1 MKKWIYLLM
10 IFGLFI
16 LGGCNLFSGLDEE
29 DLDGSSFDYKLEES
43 MASGDYNEVT
53 KLVAEKIA
61 GTPDLKAIDDVLKG
75 YEPDDWTTAT
85 DTELTTYYNQL
96 KSYYAS
102 NSSASVDYY
111 IELKLNEAGAN
122 LGLAGL
128 KMTDIVAQITE
139 ATKTTSKVA
148 DESEIELGELVPN
161 GLNGVYLD
169 KAIRAYIMGL
179 PVDELRENLEL
190 YYLNGSLSSA
200 ISAVNRAVQI
210 FAVDPNANEIIF
222 KQWSN
227 VSSDDI
233 DNWNELVSTTK
244 MELTVAQRLL
254 NLYISSS
261 SETIDSE
268 DASEINGKI
277 TTLIG
282 TIKEFTKGSDG
293 TDYNSFVNATGIGQ

>member
-61 GTPDLKAIDDVLKG
+61 GTPDLKAIDNTLKV
-75 YEPDDWTTAT
+75 YEPDDWSTAT
-85 DTELTTYYNQL
+85 FDELEDYYEEL

-102 NSSASVDYY
+102 NSNESVEYY

-161 GLNGVYLD
+161 GLNSDYLT
-169 KAIRAYIMGL
+169 KAIKAYIMGL
-179 PVDELRENLEL
+179 PANEVKEKYEL
-190 YYLNGSLSSA
+190 YYLNGALSSA
-200 ISAVNRAVQI
+200 ISSINRAIQI
-210 FAVDPNANEIIF
+210 FAVDPNESEIVF
-222 KQWSN
+222 KKWSN
-227 VSSDDI
+227 LINEDKTEWNGLVSS
-233 DNWNELVSTTK
+233 TK
-244 MELTVAQRLL
+244 MELTVAKELL
-254 NLYISSS
+254 QLYINSN
-261 SETIDSE
+261 SEAIDSE
-268 DASEINGKI
+268 DANEIEAKI

-282 TIKEFTKGSDG
+282 TIKTFSLESDYTAFTS
-293 TDYNSFVNATGIGQ
+293 AAGITVEP

>member
-43 MASGDYNEVT
+43 MASGDYATVVSLITN
-53 KLVAEKIA
+53 KIA
-61 GTPDLKAIDDVLKG
+61 STPELKIIDDKLKE
-75 YEPDDWTTAT
+75 YEPDWETAT
-85 DTELTTYYNQL
+85 TTQLEDYYDELINYYNTH
-96 KSYYAS
+96 
-102 NSSASVDYY
+102 SSEAVDNY

-128 KMTDIVAQITE
+128 KMTDIVAQITN
-139 ATKTTSKVA
+139 ATKSTTKVV
-148 DESEIELGELVPN
+148 DESAIELGELVPN

-179 PVDELRENLEL
+179 PMDELRENLEL

-227 VSSDDI
+227 LTSDDI
-233 DNWNELVSTTK
+233 DNWNDLVSTIK

-268 DASEINGKI
+268 DANEINGKI

-282 TIKEFTKGSDG
+282 TIQAFDSETKYTNFT
-293 TDYNSFVNATGIGQ
+293 NAVGIEVQQ

>member
-43 MASGDYNEVT
+43 MASGDYATVVSLVT
-53 KLVAEKIA
+53 NKIA
-61 GTPDLKAIDDVLKG
+61 STPELKIIDDELKE
-75 YEPDDWTTAT
+75 YEPDWETAT
-85 DTELTTYYNQL
+85 TTQLKDYYDELIIYYNTH
-96 KSYYAS
+96 
-102 NSSASVDYY
+102 SSEAVDNY

-128 KMTDIVAQITE
+128 KMTDIVAQITN
-139 ATKTTSKVA
+139 ATKSTTKVV
-148 DESEIELGELVPN
+148 DESAIELGELVPN

-179 PVDELRENLEL
+179 PMDELRENLEL

-222 KQWSN
+222 KPWNS
-227 VSSDDI
+227 SSISDDI
-233 DNWNELVSTTK
+233 DHWNDLVSTTK
-244 MELTVAQRLL
+244 MELTVAKRLL
-254 NLYISSS
+254 NLYISSD
-261 SETIDSE
+261 SETIDLE
-268 DASEINGKI
+268 DADEINGKI
-277 TTLIG
+277 TALID
-282 TIKEFTKGSDG
+282 TIKEFAEESDY
-293 TDYNSFVNATGIGQ
+293 TAFASAAGITVEQ

>member
-161 GLNGVYLD
+161 GLNSDYLT
-169 KAIRAYIMGL
+169 KAIKAYIMGL
-179 PVDELRENLEL
+179 PANEVKEKYEL
-190 YYLNGSLSSA
+190 YYLNGALSSA

-210 FAVDPNANEIIF
+210 FAVDPDESEIVF
-222 KQWSN
+222 KKWSN
-227 VSSDDI
+227 LIDADKTKWNGLVSS
-233 DNWNELVSTTK
+233 TK
-244 MELTVAQRLL
+244 MELTVAKELL
-254 NLYISSS
+254 QLYINSN
-261 SETIDSE
+261 SEAIDSE
-268 DASEINGKI
+268 DANEIEAKI

-282 TIKEFTKGSDG
+282 TIKTFSVESDYTAFTS
-293 TDYNSFVNATGIGQ
+293 AAGITVEP

>member
-43 MASGDYNEVT
+43 MASGDYATVVSLVT
-53 KLVAEKIA
+53 NKIA
-61 GTPDLKAIDDVLKG
+61 STLELKIIDDELKE
-75 YEPDDWTTAT
+75 YEPDWETAT
-85 DTELTTYYNQL
+85 TTQLKDYYDELIIYYNTH
-96 KSYYAS
+96 
-102 NSSASVDYY
+102 SSEAVDNY

-128 KMTDIVAQITE
+128 KMTDIVAQITN
-139 ATKTTSKVA
+139 ATKSTTKVV
-148 DESEIELGELVPN
+148 DESAIELGELVPN

-179 PVDELRENLEL
+179 PMDELRENLEL

-222 KQWSN
+222 KPFRYRRISN
-227 VSSDDI
+227 YS
-233 DNWNELVSTTK
+233 N
-244 MELTVAQRLL
+244 
-254 NLYISSS
+254 
-261 SETIDSE
+261 
-268 DASEINGKI
+268 
-277 TTLIG
+277 
-282 TIKEFTKGSDG
+282 
-293 TDYNSFVNATGIGQ
+293 